1 MSSDRTWPITALG
14 CLVFEHDCIEFDFED
29 HRVTVLSGP
38 RTHRR
43 GHICRHSGVRIRDST
58 YSAVPAVTSE
68 QNRTCSLAGY
78 PVHFA
83 ESSCSDV
90 HCRPLVLGKTSR
102 RQDFRSTA
110 RCVKQLIPRSSR
122 SRRQRNVRLRDSCT
136 RSTLGGTSGI
146 GSVLNLV

>member
-1 MSSDRTWPITALG
+1 MSLDRTWPITALG

-68 QNRTCSLAGY
+68 QNMLARW
-78 PVHFA
+78 V
-83 ESSCSDV
+83 SSSFRRIILLR
-90 HCRPLVLGKTSR
+90 RPLSPAGVGEDLS
-102 RQDFRSTA
+102 A
-110 RCVKQLIPRSSR
+110 
-122 SRRQRNVRLRDSCT
+122 
-136 RSTLGGTSGI
+136 SGLPEYF
-146 GSVLNLV
+146 SVC